1 MNNQFYSITQFIL
14 FTVLSYYANPFFLTS
29 MYMNII
35 WLVSFHYNINTQQM
49 FLYNVVLYSNINT
62 VTVNVPIAKIRL

>member
-35 WLVSFHYNINTQQM
+35 WLVSFHYDINTQQL

-62 VTVNVPIAKIRL
+62 FTVNVPIAKIRL